1 MDSFVYDIDHT
12 ILIEEM
18 NASIWP
24 YIYMSSS
31 FVPRTKLICTLV
43 STQAAGNCFLETQSI
58 FQLNPPPEISS
69 TFIITYFYFILLL
82 LLDSFC
88 ERIVVVS

>member
-1 MDSFVYDIDHT
+1 MKRGMKHQNASYLFAVNVQKLKLRRDIILRLCHKPYTGIDHT
-12 ILIEEM
+12 ILIQEM

-31 FVPRTKLICTLV
+31 FV
-43 STQAAGNCFLETQSI
+43 
-58 FQLNPPPEISS
+58 PEISS